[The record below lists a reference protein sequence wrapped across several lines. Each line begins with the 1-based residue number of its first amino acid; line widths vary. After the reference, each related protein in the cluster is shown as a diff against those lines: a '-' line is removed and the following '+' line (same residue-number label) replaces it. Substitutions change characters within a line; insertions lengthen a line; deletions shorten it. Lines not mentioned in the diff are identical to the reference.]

1 MKYKV
6 YRLYYR
12 RWQNRPTQYVDVYAV
27 SAKQAIFFFS
37 RAYGKSFLNACEAF
51 GIDYC
56 YMTDKYEPLGTL
68 NGVNYGLQENTIDGY
83 NMGYHKRE

>member
-12 RWQNRPTQYVDVYAV
+12 RWPNRPTQYVDVYAV

-37 RAYGKSFLNACEAF
+37 RTYGRSFLNACEAF

-56 YMTDKYEPLGTL
+56 YMTDDYEALDTFK
-68 NGVNYGLQENTIDGY
+68 GVSYGLQENAIDGY

>member
-12 RWQNRPTQYVDVYAV
+12 RWPNRPTQYVDVYAV

-37 RAYGKSFLNACEAF
+37 RAYGKSFLHACEAW
-51 GIDYC
+51 GIDYY
-56 YMTDKYEPLGTL
+56 YMTEDKEEVGTIK
-68 NGVNYGLQENTIDGY
+68 GVNYGLQENTIDGY